1 MSVRLEGYAGETY
14 GEGAVTMNL
23 IDEAYSMRKPYYV
36 AVGAGQILE
45 DPTAAAYELEI
56 QANEEELNKLQE
68 LFEELAS
75 MEEAEAL
82 HFLKHP
88 FANVSRERMTEESW
102 DLTTRIYKLLH
113 ELGTDETKVHID
125 SMNLT

>member
-1 MSVRLEGYAGETY
+1 
-14 GEGAVTMNL
+14 MNA
-23 IDEAYSMRKPYYV
+23 IDDAYSMRKPYYV
-36 AVGAGQILE
+36 SVGAGQILE
-45 DPTAAAYELEI
+45 DPTAAAYELAI

-75 MEEAEAL
+75 MEEAEAI

-102 DLTTRIYKLLH
+102 GLTTQIYKLLH
-113 ELGTDETKVHID
+113 ELGTDETKAHID
-125 SMNLT
+125 SMHIT

>member
-1 MSVRLEGYAGETY
+1 
-14 GEGAVTMNL
+14 MNP

-36 AVGAGQILE
+36 SVGAGQILE
-45 DPTAAAYELEI
+45 DPTAAAYELVI

-68 LFEELAS
+68 LFEEHAS
-75 MEEAEAL
+75 MEEAEAW

-88 FANVSRERMTEESW
+88 FANVSRERMTQESG

-113 ELGTDETKVHID
+113 ELGTDETKAHID
-125 SMNLT
+125 SMQLT